1 MATYVLSDIHGEYAM
16 LRKMLEKINFSDQDT
31 LYVLGDVI
39 DRGPH
44 PVKALQYLMQL
55 PNAICLAGNHELMA
69 VQALPFLFKD
79 IQDISFDE
87 DMDEMD
93 SLMNWYYN
101 GAKETLSELKQLRVP
116 ERVQVFEFMQN
127 MLAYEEVQVSGK
139 NYLLVHAGLGNFRPE
154 KEMVDYTLGDLLWER
169 ADYSVQYFPDKYVVS
184 GHTPTQLIDENPK
197 PGFIYRANNH
207 ISIDCACSNELG
219 RLACICLDTGEEF
232 YIEHMN

>member
-87 DMDEMD
+87 DVVDDFEIAYD
-93 SLMNWYYN
+93 YYCN
-101 GAKETLSELKQLRVP
+101 ENNKLIFNSPPLR
-116 ERVQVFEFMQN
+116 R
-127 MLAYEEVQVSGK
+127 
-139 NYLLVHAGLGNFRPE
+139 HA
-154 KEMVDYTLGDLLWER
+154 
-169 ADYSVQYFPDKYVVS
+169 S
-184 GHTPTQLIDENPK
+184 
-197 PGFIYRANNH
+197 
-207 ISIDCACSNELG
+207 
-219 RLACICLDTGEEF
+219 
-232 YIEHMN
+232 